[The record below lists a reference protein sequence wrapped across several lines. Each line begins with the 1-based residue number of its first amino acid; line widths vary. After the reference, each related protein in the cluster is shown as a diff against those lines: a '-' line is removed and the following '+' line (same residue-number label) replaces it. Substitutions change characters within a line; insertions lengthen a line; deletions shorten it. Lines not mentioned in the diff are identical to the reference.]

1 MINGLVHKYFT
12 VRRLVKKGEIMD
24 IPLDATSDRIFEIP
38 ELSEEDKKKDWI
50 YVPMKFTKEQIKENL
65 KNIQFLPL

>member
-1 MINGLVHKYFT
+1 MINGLVQKYFA
-12 VRRLVKKGEIMD
+12 VRKLVKKGEIMD

-38 ELSEEDKKKDWI
+38 ELSEEDKKRDWI
-50 YVPMKFTKEQIKENL
+50 HVPMKFTKEQIRENL